1 MNHTIKLVVFDMAGT
16 TIEENNLVYK
26 SLLLTIVQNG
36 YECTLEEVLAHGA
49 GKEKRNAIEDILKV
63 IQDEIID
70 SITIDKLYNK
80 FKYNLEIAYE
90 HAMISAKDNAEIV
103 FEKINN
109 QGIYIVL
116 NTGYD
121 RLTATKL
128 LNKLNWFQSIHYDLL
143 VTATDVTNSRPH
155 PDMIIKAISHFNID
169 DAQSVL
175 KIGDSA
181 IDILEGKNANC
192 GITIGITT
200 GAQTRE
206 QLSQANPDYIIDNLI
221 DLLPIINL

>member
-36 YECTLEEVLAHGA
+36 YECTLEEVLEHGA

-63 IQDEIID
+63 IHVEEID
-70 SITIDKLYNK
+70 GITIDKLYNK

-90 HAMISAKDNAEIV
+90 HAFISAKDNAEIV

-143 VTATDVTNSRPH
+143 VTATDVTNGRPH

-175 KIGDSA
+175 KIGDST

-221 DLLPIINL
+221 DLLPIIHL